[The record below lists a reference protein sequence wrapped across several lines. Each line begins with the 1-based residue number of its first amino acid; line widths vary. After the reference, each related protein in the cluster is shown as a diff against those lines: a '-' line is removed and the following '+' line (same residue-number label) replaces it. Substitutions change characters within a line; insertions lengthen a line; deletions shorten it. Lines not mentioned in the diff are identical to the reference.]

1 MKFLKKTILLVT
13 GINCA
18 LLASHV
24 SAEQVVQANPNIGVY
39 RSGDFYNKSVPYEPI
54 VTRPSRSSAGRFN
67 SNIIFLAEQ
76 LERNTDVEAKEFP
89 TILSTITDLDSLGRA
104 STLGRLIGEHMLH
117 ELHVLGWNTT
127 DIRITNNVFVQP
139 EGEFVLSRDL
149 ERLRKEHE
157 AANILSGTYTVTK
170 DGILLSLR
178 ITELKTGKLI
188 SSAQTRLIKDKFI
201 SHLLRSNSNTNPTIT
216 LTR

>member
-1 MKFLKKTILLVT
+1 MKISKRSLLIATTMSCSLLVS
-13 GINCA
+13 N
-18 LLASHV
+18 V
-24 SAEQVVQANPNIGVY
+24 SAEQFVQMNPNIGIH
-39 RSGDFYNKSVPYEPI
+39 RSGEFINSSVPYEPI
-54 VTRPSRSSAGRFN
+54 VTRSSRSSAGKFN

-89 TILSTITDLDSLGRA
+89 TILSTIVELDSLGG

-117 ELHVLGWNTT
+117 QLHVLGWNTT
-127 DIRITNNVFVQP
+127 DIRITNNVYVQP

-170 DGILLSLR
+170 DGVLLSLR
-178 ITELKTGKLI
+178 ITELKTGRLI

-201 SHLLRSNSNTNPTIT
+201 SHLLKNSSNTTPMIT

>member
-1 MKFLKKTILLVT
+1 MKVLKKAILLAT
-13 GINCA
+13 GINCSIF
-18 LLASHV
+18 ASNV
-24 SAEQVVQANPNIGVY
+24 AAEQVVQANPNIRAY
-39 RSGDFYNKSVPYEPI
+39 RSEVFNRSVPYEPI
-54 VTRPSRSSAGRFN
+54 VTRPARSSAGRFN

-76 LERNTDVEAKEFP
+76 LERNADVDAKEFP
-89 TILSTITDLDSLGRA
+89 TILSTITDLNSLGRA

-117 ELHVLGWNTT
+117 ELHVLGWKTT
-127 DIRITNNVFVQP
+127 DIRIANDVFVQP

-157 AANILSGTYTVTK
+157 AANVLTGTYTVTK

-178 ITELKTGKLI
+178 ITEIKTGRLI

-201 SHLLRSNSNTNPTIT
+201 SHLLKINSSKNPTIT